1 MNHTKGKEKVRRIYM
16 KKNSNTLIILAHPN
30 PDSFN
35 GAILK
40 TIENKLKEKEY
51 QFISKNLYQLNFN
64 PILNMDDFAR
74 MQKSTVAQDV
84 ALEHADIEWAKN
96 IILIYPIWWAGQPAI
111 LKGWID
117 RVFSRGFAYA
127 PQEDG
132 TVKGL
137 LSDKTVMVFTTSGSS
152 EENMKQSGMYA
163 AMEKIMLEGILGFCG
178 INNMMYKNFF
188 GVLTATDDERA
199 AMLGEVDYL
208 INAI

>member
-1 MNHTKGKEKVRRIYM
+1 M
-16 KKNSNTLIILAHPN
+16 KNTNTLIIFAHPN

-40 TIENKLKEKEY
+40 TIEKKLEEKQY
-51 QFISKNLYQLNFN
+51 QYISKNLYQLNFN
-64 PILNMDDFAR
+64 PILSINDFAK
-74 MQKSTVAQDV
+74 MAKSTVTDDV
-84 ALEHADIEWAKN
+84 AIEHADIEWAKN
-96 IILIYPIWWAGQPAI
+96 IIFIYPIWWAGQPAM

-137 LSDKTVMVFTTSGSS
+137 LADKTVMVFTTSGSS
-152 EENMKQSGMYA
+152 EEDMNKSGIYA

-178 INNMMYKNFF
+178 INNILYKNLYE
-188 GVLTATDDERA
+188 VTTTTDEDRSK
-199 AMLGEVDYL
+199 MLGEIDYL
-208 INAI
+208 INAL

>member
-1 MNHTKGKEKVRRIYM
+1 M
-16 KKNSNTLIILAHPN
+16 KNTNTLIIFAHPN

-40 TIENKLKEKEY
+40 RIENKLKEKEY

-64 PILNMDDFAR
+64 PILNMNDAER
-74 MQKSTVAQDV
+74 MKNSTVADDV
-84 ALEHADIEWAKN
+84 ALEHGDIEWAKN
-96 IILIYPIWWAGQPAI
+96 IVFVYPIWWAGQPAI

-117 RVFSRGFAYA
+117 RVFNRGFAYA

-152 EENMKQSGMYA
+152 EENMRQSGMYD
-163 AMEKIMLEGILGFCG
+163 AMEKIMLQGILGFCG
-178 INNMMYKNFF
+178 IDNMLYKNLYE
-188 GVLTATDDERA
+188 VPTTTDDERDR
-199 AMLGEVDYL
+199 MLSEVDYL
-208 INAI
+208 LNAL

>member
-1 MNHTKGKEKVRRIYM
+1 M
-16 KKNSNTLIILAHPN
+16 KNTNTLIIFAHPN

-40 TIENKLKEKEY
+40 TIENKLTEKEY

-64 PILNMDDFAR
+64 PILNMNDAER
-74 MQKSTVAQDV
+74 MKNSTVADDV

-96 IILIYPIWWAGQPAI
+96 IVFIYPIWWTGQPAI

-117 RVFSRGFAYA
+117 RVFNRGFAYA

-152 EENMKQSGMYA
+152 EENMRQSGMYD
-163 AMEKIMLEGILGFCG
+163 AMEKIMLQGVLGFCG
-178 INNMMYKNFF
+178 INNMLYKNLYE
-188 GVLTATDDERA
+188 VPTTTDVERDR
-199 AMLGEVDYL
+199 MLGEIDYL
-208 INAI
+208 INAL